1 MFTVSHDFLCDFT
14 KLVSENWWL
23 KPNPV
28 NLMYHWPN
36 NSIWR
41 HCEHKHSLTHCTM
54 CGKLFKMYTLQ
65 RHKWNH
71 TKSWFSN
78 TLVYRFPTL
87 ENKIQLG
94 LGSGW
99 PKKSSCMV
107 NQRFWNNHRMV
118 NQRFWNNHL
127 LAGTPWLPPN
137 NPLPCSY
144 HFLNHKRTKNPSNNN
159 IQKRGVRTVH
169 YNSASEMGG
178 LGAETLSTET
188 FAVLVPVTVPPRL

>member
-1 MFTVSHDFLCDFT
+1 
-14 KLVSENWWL
+14 
-23 KPNPV
+23 
-28 NLMYHWPN
+28 
-36 NSIWR
+36 
-41 HCEHKHSLTHCTM
+41 M
-54 CGKLFKMYTLQ
+54 CGKLFKMHTLQ
-65 RHKWNH
+65 SHKRNH

-107 NQRFWNNHRMV
+107 NQRFWNNH
-118 NQRFWNNHL
+118 L
-127 LAGTPWLPPN
+127 LAGTPWLTSN

-178 LGAETLSTET
+178 LGAETLCTET
-188 FAVLVPVTVPPRL
+188 FAVSVPVSSETLNVRSHKSLGLVRPHNKVSVSSRFH